1 MDAVINSDLQAMLQK
16 NPELQTLLQRLGLKL
31 QSVDLARSEEREQVT
46 QTLNKMLAKIVSLET
61 ENEALKA
68 KLKEAAKA

>member
-1 MDAVINSDLQAMLQK
+1 MENVNQAELQAALQK
-16 NPELQTLLQRLGLKL
+16 NPELQSGLQRLGLKL

-68 KLKEAAKA
+68 KLKEATKA

>member
-1 MDAVINSDLQAMLQK
+1 MENANQADLQAALQK
-16 NPELQTLLQRLGLKL
+16 NPELQSTLQRLGLKL

-46 QTLNKMLAKIVSLET
+46 QTLNKMLGRIVSLET